1 MGGNRDGASLASQ
14 THFRVVRLAGLKTV
28 QCPRSPL
35 TASGDNWNKKLLC
48 VSARPLHFSL
58 ELRPLAIERNASRRV
73 VLFVVSGADMLSRSA
88 TGLRWY
94 ATGGGTKVSSHTNDR
109 V

>member
-1 MGGNRDGASLASQ
+1 MRIASQ

-35 TASGDNWNKKLLC
+35 TASGDNDWNKKLLC